1 MKRSKIVI
9 VGAGG
14 SGKDHLTQRF
24 IEKGFKP
31 SISHTTR
38 PPRPGESE
46 GVDYYFVNSTAF
58 RSLIKADEFYEYKEF
73 NNWFYGV
80 SKVAFDKA
88 DLFIMT
94 PPAIEE
100 MDKETRDKC
109 LVIYLDIPEE
119 IRAKRI
125 SQRNDADDVKRRI
138 SVDREMFDCFTNYDI
153 RVSDPIFD

>member
-14 SGKDHLTQRF
+14 SGKDHLKQRF
-24 IEKGFKP
+24 IDKGFKP

-38 PPRPGESE
+38 SPRPGEAE
-46 GVDYYFVNSTAF
+46 GVDYFYTTNGKFNEMIKNS
-58 RSLIKADEFYEYKEF
+58 EFYEYKDF

-80 SKVAFDKA
+80 TKDNFNKA

-100 MDKETRDKC
+100 MDDETRSQC
-109 LVIYLDIPEE
+109 FVIYLDIPEE
-119 IRAKRI
+119 IRAKRV
-125 SQRNDADDVKRRI
+125 SERNDADDVKRRI
-138 SVDREMFDCFTNYDI
+138 AVDREMFDCFTNYDMRI
-153 RVSDPIFD
+153 SDPNF